1 MRQFS
6 NILNLW
12 TLIACGVSAWEASIL
27 AFEPQFQWDAPR
39 APALS
44 GAAAQ
49 QLLDHRLKSSVASNL
64 GDVDPD
70 TIKVIDRLAGAQDQL
85 FGLSCDDETL
95 DRSFFVIEGLGS
107 EVGSSVLNG
116 YEGAVTILDL
126 PTTFPEKILYGALKG
141 DTQGVARLAE
151 AKHCVSNTGI
161 EAESRAPQAFRDCFP
176 RDSSYGPVQSVFD
189 EELINHVKGIESW
202 VDTETLTAIVK
213 ISLESPNNVSS
224 RATDAVKAFFHGL
237 HELAINGKEVTAL
250 VLQESSNTEGL
261 ALRTKKPRAV
271 MDGTLSKNDNLGSL
285 VKSEYQ
291 DSLLSTSFPSCF
303 TSEASCIEATH
314 GCSGHGSCYNKQRSV
329 NGGAKSDC
337 YTCKCR
343 ETITRKED
351 GSIQKSSWGGS
362 ACQKRDI
369 STPFFLVAGI
379 SIMAIAAT
387 GAAVGMLY
395 YVGQE
400 ELPGVISAGVGTM
413 GLKK

>member
-1 MRQFS
+1 MRQLS

-12 TLIACGVSAWEASIL
+12 TLIACGASAWEASIL
-27 AFEPQFQWDAPR
+27 AFKPQFRWDGPGAPTI
-39 APALS
+39 S

-49 QLLDHRLKSSVASNL
+49 QLLDYRLKSSVESSL

-70 TIKVIDRLAGAQDQL
+70 TIKVIDRLGGAQDQL

-95 DRSFFVIEGLGS
+95 SRSFFVVEGLDS
-107 EVGSSVLNG
+107 EVGSSVLKG
-116 YEGAVTILDL
+116 YEGAVTILD
-126 PTTFPEKILYGALKG
+126 PPATILERNLHGSHRD
-141 DTQGVARLAE
+141 DTQDVASLAE
-151 AKHCVSNTGI
+151 AKHCVLNTGI
-161 EAESRAPQAFRDCFP
+161 EADSRALQGLKDCLP
-176 RDSSYGPVQSVFD
+176 RDSSFGPVRSIFD

-202 VDTETLTAIVK
+202 FDTETLTAIVK
-213 ISLESPNNVSS
+213 ISFECPNNS
-224 RATDAVKAFFHGL
+224 RSLASDAAKAFFHSL

-250 VLQESSNTEGL
+250 VLQGSSNAEGL
-261 ALRTKKPRAV
+261 ARRTKKPRAS
-271 MDGTLSKNDNLGSL
+271 MDETLSKNDNLGAL
-285 VKSEYQ
+285 IKSEYQ
-291 DSLLSTSFPSCF
+291 GSLLSTSFPSCF
-303 TSEASCIEATH
+303 NSEASCIEATH

-351 GSIQKSSWGGS
+351 GSIQKFSWGGS

-379 SIMAIAAT
+379 SIIAIVAT

-395 YVGQE
+395 YVGQD

-413 GLKK
+413 GSQK

>member
-1 MRQFS
+1 
-6 NILNLW
+6 
-12 TLIACGVSAWEASIL
+12 
-27 AFEPQFQWDAPR
+27 
-39 APALS
+39 
-44 GAAAQ
+44 
-49 QLLDHRLKSSVASNL
+49 
-64 GDVDPD
+64 
-70 TIKVIDRLAGAQDQL
+70 
-85 FGLSCDDETL
+85 
-95 DRSFFVIEGLGS
+95 
-107 EVGSSVLNG
+107 
-116 YEGAVTILDL
+116 
-126 PTTFPEKILYGALKG
+126 
-141 DTQGVARLAE
+141 
-151 AKHCVSNTGI
+151 
-161 EAESRAPQAFRDCFP
+161 
-176 RDSSYGPVQSVFD
+176 
-189 EELINHVKGIESW
+189 
-202 VDTETLTAIVK
+202 
-213 ISLESPNNVSS
+213 
-224 RATDAVKAFFHGL
+224 
-237 HELAINGKEVTAL
+237 
-250 VLQESSNTEGL
+250 
-261 ALRTKKPRAV
+261 
-271 MDGTLSKNDNLGSL
+271 MDGTLSKNDNLESL

-314 GCSGHGSCYNKQRSV
+314 GCSGHGSCHNKERSV

-362 ACQKRDI
+362 ACQKKDI